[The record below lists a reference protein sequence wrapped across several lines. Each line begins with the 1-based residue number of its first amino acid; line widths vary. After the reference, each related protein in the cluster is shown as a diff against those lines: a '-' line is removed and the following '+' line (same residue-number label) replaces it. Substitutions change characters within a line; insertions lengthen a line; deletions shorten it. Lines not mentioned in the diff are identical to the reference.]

1 MTKLSTTKHIKKTIV
16 PFVATGV
23 LLATTL
29 GLPNLKAS
37 AEINKTDYLGD
48 DQCTLVIDKANNVL
62 KTNRTQKSTGVC
74 KKYVEGFYY
83 NSGKREYYSLY
94 NFSIENIKYSGEP
107 FVFGLGPT
115 SALVKVFFANTK
127 ENIKGKTMH
136 VAAQKLNVYKSANSK
151 SKKITS
157 VKQYKTVKVKSLKG
171 SWAKVTVNKKTGWVA
186 RKYLVNEVTIA
197 DVEKVV
203 TKYKV
208 IKRESEVFPVGTV
221 KKIAKG
227 KNGLKYVYYKA
238 KYKNGKLISKKKKI
252 WTDVINYT
260 QDDISYIG
268 TGTE

>member
-37 AEINKTDYLGD
+37 AEIDKADYITPE
-48 DQCTLVIDKANNVL
+48 QCTLVIDKANNVL
-62 KTNRTQKSTGVC
+62 KTNKVQHSTGVC
-74 KKYVEGFYY
+74 KKYLDGYYY
-83 NSGKREYYSLY
+83 NSGRKQYYSFD
-94 NFSIENIKYSGEP
+94 NISNENIRYSGEP

-115 SALVKVFFANTK
+115 TATVKVFFANTK

-186 RKYLVNEVTIA
+186 RKYLVNEVTVA

-203 TKYKV
+203 TKYKTYNR
-208 IKRESEVFPVGTV
+208 INPTMKVGE
-221 KKIAKG
+221 KKLAQSG
-227 KNGLKYVYYKA
+227 ENGLKYVYYKT

-252 WTDVINYT
+252 WTDVVKET
-260 QDDISYIG
+260 QDRYYFIG
-268 TGTE
+268 ELED

>member
-1 MTKLSTTKHIKKTIV
+1 MTRSLIRFRVILMTIIV
-16 PFVATGV
+16 ITIFI
-23 LLATTL
+23 TTL
-29 GLPNLKAS
+29 GISNTKAS
-37 AEINKTDYLGD
+37 AEIYKIDYLAD

-62 KTNRTQKSTGVC
+62 KTNKTQYSTGVC
-74 KKYVEGFYY
+74 KNYVEGFYY

-115 SALVKVFFANTK
+115 SAFVKVFFANTK

-136 VAAQKLNVYKSANSK
+136 VAARKLNVYKSANAK
-151 SKKITS
+151 SKKVTS
-157 VKQYKTVKVKSLKG
+157 VKQYKTVIVKGLKG
-171 SWAKVTVNKKTGWVA
+171 SWAKVKVNKKTGWVA

-197 DVEKVV
+197 EVEKVV

-208 IKRESEVFPVGTV
+208 ITRKSEVFPVGTV
-221 KKIAKG
+221 KQIAKG
-227 KNGLKYVYYKA
+227 KNGLKYVYYRT

-252 WTDVINYT
+252 WTDVVDYT
-260 QDDISYIG
+260 QDEINYIG